1 MTGERTSLD
10 RISHFVHDHFLW
22 LLLATYA
29 VAAAVPGLGL
39 AIRDVSAG
47 RVGLAGESM
56 NLSLP
61 ALMLGFLL
69 LNAGLGVK
77 ASELRDLA
85 RRPSLLGLGLAANLL
100 IPIAFIFVVS
110 RAMRGWHSAD
120 EVQLILVGLG
130 LVASMP
136 IAGSSTAWSQNADG
150 DLALSLGLVVGSTL
164 LSPFATP
171 MALHAVG
178 FMAKGDYAEDLHELA
193 SHGSG
198 VFLMACVV
206 APSLL
211 GIAIRLL
218 VGEPRLAA
226 ARPYL
231 KLANSAN
238 LLVLSYSNA
247 SAALPQAIRNPD
259 WDFLGAI
266 MAITSALCVL
276 AFASGWAIARRV
288 GASPATRA
296 SLMYGLGMNN
306 NGTGLVLA
314 SMALA
319 DHPRVMLPIIVYNL
333 VQQVVAGIVGHIEG
347 RRIGRSEGHSGLRG
361 HAIRSGEARGPLSV
375 TGGSARHSSQERPL
389 RHETGRRADG
399 LDRP

>member
-1 MTGERTSLD
+1 MLGERTSLD
-10 RISHFVHDHFLW
+10 RISHFVHDHFLG

-29 VAAAVPGLGL
+29 IAAVLPGLGL
-39 AIRDVSAG
+39 AIRDVSLG

-61 ALMLGFLL
+61 SLMLGFLL

-77 ASELRDLA
+77 ASELRNLA
-85 RRPSLLGLGLAANLL
+85 RRPSMLGLGLAANLADPDRVHL
-100 IPIAFIFVVS
+100 RHLEGDAGLAQRRRGPAHPGRPGAGGLDADRGVVD
-110 RAMRGWHSAD
+110 R
-120 EVQLILVGLG
+120 
-130 LVASMP
+130 LVAERRRRPGAQPGPGAWARPCSARSP
-136 IAGSSTAWSQNADG
+136 RRWPCTPSGSW
-150 DLALSLGLVVGSTL
+150 
-164 LSPFATP
+164 PE
-171 MALHAVG
+171 
-178 FMAKGDYAEDLHELA
+178 GDYAEDLHELA

-206 APSLL
+206 VPSLL

-218 VGEPRLAA
+218 VGEPRLAVV
-226 ARPYL
+226 RPYL

-247 SAALPQAIRNPD
+247 SAALPQAIANPD

-266 MAITSALCVL
+266 LAITSSLCVL
-276 AFASGWAIARRV
+276 AFASGGAIARLLKAEPSTRV
-288 GASPATRA
+288 

-333 VQQVVAGIVGHIEG
+333 VQQVVAGVVGSLERRRAIQSG
-347 RRIGRSEGHSGLRG
+347 RRRARDSLGTGPRVALRDGRPDPPANR
-361 HAIRSGEARGPLSV
+361 
-375 TGGSARHSSQERPL
+375 ERPL
-389 RHETGRRADG
+389 HHEAGRRADG

>member
-1 MTGERTSLD
+1 MPGERSSLD
-10 RISHFVHDHFLW
+10 RISHFVHDHFLG

-29 VAAAVPGLGL
+29 LAAAWPGAGL
-39 AIRDVSAG
+39 ALRDVSLG
-47 RVGLAGESM
+47 HVGPSGGGM

-61 ALMLGFLL
+61 SLMLGFLL

-77 ASELRDLA
+77 ASELRNLA
-85 RRPSLLGLGLAANLL
+85 RRPSLLGLGLAANLA
-100 IPIAFIFVVS
+100 IPIAFVFAVS
-110 RAMRGWHSAD
+110 RLMHGWHNAE
-120 EVQLILVGLG
+120 EVQTILVGLA

-178 FMAKGDYAEDLHELA
+178 FMAEGDFAEDLHELA
-193 SHGSG
+193 SQGSG
-198 VFLMACVV
+198 AFLMACVV
-206 APSLL
+206 VPSLV
-211 GIAIRLL
+211 GIAARLL
-218 VGEPRLAA
+218 IGEARLAV
-226 ARPYL
+226 ARPWL

-247 SAALPQAIRNPD
+247 AAALPQAIKVPD

-266 MAITSALCVL
+266 LSITSGLCVL
-276 AFASGWAIARRV
+276 AFASGAAIARWSGA
-288 GASPATRA
+288 GASTRA

-314 SMALA
+314 SMAMA
-319 DHPRVMLPIIVYNL
+319 DHPRVMLPIIFYNL
-333 VQQVVAGIVGHIEG
+333 VQQVVAGVVGRATRGREVGPGGVVEENPDTFDRSSSPLPPGEG
-347 RRIGRSEGHSGLRG
+347 PGVRG
-361 HAIRSGEARGPLSV
+361 AAGP
-375 TGGSARHSSQERPL
+375 A
-389 RHETGRRADG
+389 
-399 LDRP
+399 

>member
-1 MTGERTSLD
+1 MRSERTSLD
-10 RISHFVHDHFLW
+10 RILHLVHEHFLP

-29 VAAAVPGLGL
+29 IATLWPGPGLAL
-39 AIRDVSAG
+39 RDVSMG
-47 RVGLAGESM
+47 RVSLAGGST

-85 RRPSLLGLGLAANLL
+85 RRPSLLGLGLAANLA
-100 IPIAFIFVVS
+100 IPIAFVFVVS
-110 RAMRGWHSAD
+110 RAMQGWHNNE
-120 EVQLILVGLG
+120 EVQMILVGLA

-150 DLALSLGLVVGSTL
+150 DLALSLGLVVASTL

-171 MALHAVG
+171 VALHAIG
-178 FMAKGDYAEDLHELA
+178 FMAEGDYAEDLHELA

-198 VFLMACVV
+198 AFLMACVV
-206 APSLL
+206 VPALL
-211 GIAIRLL
+211 GIAIRLV
-218 VGEPRLAA
+218 VGEARLAVV
-226 ARPYL
+226 RTYL

-238 LLVLSYSNA
+238 LLILSYSNA
-247 SAALPQAIRNPD
+247 SAALPQAIAHPD

-266 MAITSALCVL
+266 LAITSALCVL
-276 AFASGWAIARRV
+276 AFASGGAIARWL
-288 GASPATRA
+288 GAGPPSRA

-333 VQQVVAGIVGHIEG
+333 VQQVVAGAVGHAS
-347 RRIGRSEGHSGLRG
+347 RRAVERSTAAPE
-361 HAIRSGEARGPLSV
+361 HAIHPHRKAVRSP
-375 TGGSARHSSQERPL
+375 ERAVP
-389 RHETGRRADG
+389 
-399 LDRP
+399 

>member
-1 MTGERTSLD
+1 MGSERDSLD
-10 RISHFVHDHFLW
+10 RLLHLVHDHFLR

-29 VAAAVPGLGL
+29 IGAAWPGLGL
-39 AIRDVSAG
+39 SLRDVSLG
-47 RVGLAGESM
+47 RVGLAGDSM

-61 ALMLGFLL
+61 SLMLGFLL
-69 LNAGLGVK
+69 LNAGLGVR
-77 ASELRDLA
+77 ASELRNLA
-85 RRPSLLGLGLAANLL
+85 RRPSLLGLGLAANLA
-100 IPIAFIFVVS
+100 IPIAFVFAVS
-110 RAMRGWHSAD
+110 RAMQGWHNAD
-120 EVQLILVGLG
+120 EVQTILVGLA

-150 DLALSLGLVVGSTL
+150 DLALSLGLVVASTL

-178 FMAKGDYAEDLHELA
+178 FMAEGDYAGDLHELA

-206 APSLL
+206 VPSLL

-218 VGEPRLAA
+218 VGEARLAVV
-226 ARPYL
+226 RPYL

-247 SAALPQAIRNPD
+247 AAALPRAIAEPD

-266 MAITSALCVL
+266 LAITSGLCVL
-276 AFASGWAIARRV
+276 AFASGGAIARWA
-288 GASPATRA
+288 GAEAPARA

-333 VQQVVAGIVGHIEG
+333 VQQVVAGAVGHVAG
-347 RRIGRSEGHSGLRG
+347 RRAGGSGLRLQTDKRQ
-361 HAIRSGEARGPLSV
+361 RSPMSV
-375 TGGSARHSSQERPL
+375 SSEVLPQTPRS
-389 RHETGRRADG
+389 
-399 LDRP
+399 

>member
-1 MTGERTSLD
+1 MPGERTSLD
-10 RISHFVHDHFLW
+10 RISHFVHDHFLR

-29 VAAAVPGLGL
+29 VAAVVPGLGL
-39 AIRDVSAG
+39 AIRDVSPG

-61 ALMLGFLL
+61 SLMLGFLL
-69 LNAGLGVK
+69 LNAGLGVR
-77 ASELRDLA
+77 ASELRNLA

-100 IPIAFIFVVS
+100 IPIAFVFVVS
-110 RAMRGWHSAD
+110 RAMRGWHNAE
-120 EVQLILVGLG
+120 EVQMILVGLA

-164 LSPFATP
+164 LSPIATP

-178 FMAKGDYAEDLHELA
+178 FMAEGDYAEDLHELA
-193 SHGSG
+193 AHGSG

-206 APSLL
+206 VPSLL
-211 GIAIRLL
+211 GISIRALI
-218 VGEPRLAA
+218 GEARLAVV
-226 ARPYL
+226 RPYL

-247 SAALPQAIRNPD
+247 SAALPQAIANPD

-266 MAITSALCVL
+266 LAITSALCVL
-276 AFASGWAIARRV
+276 AFASGGAIARRL
-288 GASPATRA
+288 GADPSTRA

-319 DHPRVMLPIIVYNL
+319 DHPCVMLPIIVYNL
-333 VQQVVAGIVGHIEG
+333 VQQVVAGAVGHAER
-347 RRIGRSEGHSGLRG
+347 RRIVRADGHFSRRG
-361 HAIRSGEARGPLSV
+361 HAIRSGQAAGPLAE
-375 TGGSARHSSQERPL
+375 TGGSPALANRERP
-389 RHETGRRADG
+389 
-399 LDRP
+399 

>member
-1 MTGERTSLD
+1 MGSERDSLD
-10 RISHFVHDHFLW
+10 RLSHLVHDHFFR

-29 VAAAVPGLGL
+29 IGAAWPGLGL
-39 AIRDVSAG
+39 SLRDVSLG

-61 ALMLGFLL
+61 SLMLGFLL
-69 LNAGLGVK
+69 LNAGLGVR
-77 ASELRDLA
+77 ASELRNLA
-85 RRPSLLGLGLAANLL
+85 RRPSLLGLGLAANLA
-100 IPIAFIFVVS
+100 IPIAFVFAVS
-110 RAMRGWHSAD
+110 RAMRGWHNAD
-120 EVQLILVGLG
+120 EVQTILVGLA

-150 DLALSLGLVVGSTL
+150 DLALSLGLVVASTL

-178 FMAKGDYAEDLHELA
+178 FMAEGDYSEDLHELA

-198 VFLMACVV
+198 VFLTACVV
-206 APSLL
+206 VPSLL
-211 GIAIRLL
+211 GIAIRGL
-218 VGEPRLAA
+218 VGEARLAVV
-226 ARPYL
+226 RPYL

-247 SAALPQAIRNPD
+247 AAALPRAIADPD

-266 MAITSALCVL
+266 LAITSGLCVL
-276 AFASGWAIARRV
+276 AFASGGAIARWAR
-288 GASPATRA
+288 AEPPARA

-333 VQQVVAGIVGHIEG
+333 VQQVAAGAVGHV
-347 RRIGRSEGHSGLRG
+347 
-361 HAIRSGEARGPLSV
+361 A
-375 TGGSARHSSQERPL
+375 
-389 RHETGRRADG
+389 GRRAWGPG
-399 LDRP
+399 LRSQTDKRQRSPMPVSSEVLPQTPRS